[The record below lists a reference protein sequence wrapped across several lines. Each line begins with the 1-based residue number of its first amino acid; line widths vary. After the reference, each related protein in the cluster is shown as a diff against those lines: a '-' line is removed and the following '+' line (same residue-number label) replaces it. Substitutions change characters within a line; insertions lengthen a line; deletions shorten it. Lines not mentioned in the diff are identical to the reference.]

1 MYKKERKEVITMED
15 KNQNTPRD
23 EVKVEGRL
31 SNEHTH
37 KDGTKGRDA
46 YAAKVSY
53 RNGVKVDERDAGWG
67 HAHWQ
72 EDDKNDNKE

>member
-1 MYKKERKEVITMED
+1 MVNKEERSSK
-15 KNQNTPRD
+15 D

-31 SNEHTH
+31 GNEHTH

-53 RNGVKVDERDAGWG
+53 RDGKNIDERNAEWG
-67 HAHWQ
+67 HAHYDDEEEKE
-72 EDDKNDNKE
+72 EDN

>member
-1 MYKKERKEVITMED
+1 MVNKEERSSK
-15 KNQNTPRD
+15 D

-31 SNEHTH
+31 GNEHTH

-53 RNGVKVDERDAGWG
+53 RDGKNIDERNAKWG
-67 HAHWQ
+67 HVHYDDEEEKE
-72 EDDKNDNKE
+72 EDN